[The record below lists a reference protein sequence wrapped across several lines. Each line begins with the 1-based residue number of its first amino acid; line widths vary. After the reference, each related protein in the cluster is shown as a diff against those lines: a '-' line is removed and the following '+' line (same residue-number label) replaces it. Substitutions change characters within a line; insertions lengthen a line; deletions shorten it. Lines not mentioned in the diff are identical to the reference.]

1 MTSENERLLK
11 NIKEEK
17 TVNQI
22 SLDMNISNKKIFQ
35 RIKNLSVN
43 GYSFS
48 RQYYYNGDIKYIL
61 NKSFND
67 DDLTNRIIMDNEKNI
82 FQALVVSDLHLGSC
96 LERLDCLN
104 LMYDYCIKNDIHI
117 IVNAG
122 DLING
127 MFGCPNNICSYEE
140 QARYLL
146 KNYPFDKNILNFV
159 TLGNHDADS
168 LFSSGLDLAKILYY
182 NRHDIVPLG
191 YASGKIDVKGESIL
205 IKHRIKSQQSNN
217 SNLEN
222 DSSFLTLNGHLHKF
236 SVSNTGNLNI
246 YVPSLSDIVLE
257 NASNTIPSFLKLQI
271 TFSGHMASLVDVEQ
285 LIVSNNKISVIGDT
299 TLYVSTK
306 TKSENTK
313 QSNKQ
318 SNSNPPRNKT
328 LERVKNKYIGK
339 H

>member
-1 MTSENERLLK
+1 M
-11 NIKEEK
+11 
-17 TVNQI
+17 
-22 SLDMNISNKKIFQ
+22 
-35 RIKNLSVN
+35 
-43 GYSFS
+43 
-48 RQYYYNGDIKYIL
+48 
-61 NKSFND
+61 
-67 DDLTNRIIMDNEKNI
+67 DL
-82 FQALVVSDLHLGSC
+82 V
-96 LERLDCLN
+96 
-104 LMYDYCIKNDIHI
+104 
-117 IVNAG
+117 
-122 DLING
+122 
-127 MFGCPNNICSYEE
+127 
-140 QARYLL
+140 
-146 KNYPFDKNILNFV
+146 
-159 TLGNHDADS
+159 
-168 LFSSGLDLAKILYY
+168 KILYY

-191 YASGKIDVKGESIL
+191 YTSGKIDVKGESIL

-271 TFSGHMASLVDVEQ
+271 TFSGHRASLVDVEQ

-318 SNSNPPRNKT
+318 SNSNPPCNKT
-328 LERVKNKYIGK
+328 LDRVKNKYIGK

>member
-1 MTSENERLLK
+1 
-11 NIKEEK
+11 
-17 TVNQI
+17 
-22 SLDMNISNKKIFQ
+22 MNNFQ
-35 RIKNLSVN
+35 HRN
-43 GYSFS
+43 SF
-48 RQYYYNGDIKYIL
+48 YIH
-61 NKSFND
+61 S
-67 DDLTNRIIMDNEKNI
+67 
-82 FQALVVSDLHLGSC
+82 
-96 LERLDCLN
+96 
-104 LMYDYCIKNDIHI
+104 
-117 IVNAG
+117 
-122 DLING
+122 
-127 MFGCPNNICSYEE
+127 SY
-140 QARYLL
+140 
-146 KNYPFDKNILNFV
+146 FV

-191 YASGKIDVKGESIL
+191 YASGKIDVKGESML

-271 TFSGHMASLVDVEQ
+271 TFSGHRASLVDVEQ